1 MTTPITTIFLNW
13 LNPKKFYFWIGL
25 LLILLVTAGVYV
37 YTENITNV
45 KYSGNKK
52 NVPNAVGS
60 TGDVR
65 IMFFSV
71 DWCPHCTKAKTPWND
86 FKIGYNQKMIRG
98 RRIVCH
104 EYNATEST
112 EAKPNP
118 GANDAK
124 NLIAKYEV
132 KGYPTIIMLKDG
144 EKIEF
149 DAKVTTYSLEKFIDD
164 MV

>member
-1 MTTPITTIFLNW
+1 MTTPITTIFMNW
-13 LNPKKFYFWIGL
+13 LNPRKMYFWIGL
-25 LLILLVTAGVYV
+25 FLILLISVGVYV

-45 KYSGNKK
+45 KYNTNKA
-52 NVPNAVGS
+52 NVPNGS
-60 TGDVR
+60 GSGGDVR

-71 DWCPHCTKAKTPWND
+71 DWCPYCTKAKTPWND
-86 FKIGYNQKMIRG
+86 FKIGHHQKIIRS
-98 RRIVCH
+98 RRIICQ
-104 EYNATEST
+104 EYNATEN
-112 EAKPNP
+112 NP
-118 GANDAK
+118 GYKEAK
-124 NLIAKYEV
+124 NLIDKYEV